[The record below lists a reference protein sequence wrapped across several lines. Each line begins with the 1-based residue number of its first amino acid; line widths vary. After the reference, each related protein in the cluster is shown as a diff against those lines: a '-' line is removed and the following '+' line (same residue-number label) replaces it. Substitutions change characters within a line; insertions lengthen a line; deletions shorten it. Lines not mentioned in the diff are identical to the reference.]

1 MNAKNSTT
9 VVLAVALFVC
19 MRGPAFAFQDDSI
32 RLVATQSENAP
43 TAQAAP
49 NHPSTAVHEKT
60 DSTNK
65 LNSEEAIAFVQLHQ
79 PALIQLLEYLEKK
92 QPTQYQQAI
101 REILKTRQ
109 KLANLEKRD
118 RELHEVELAL
128 WKLRAELRLLV
139 ARRSIVNEQE
149 RNALDAQLHKL
160 VEQEM
165 HHDLERM
172 RIEKRRAE
180 QRIAQ
185 LDIQIA
191 ERNANREAAHAKAVK
206 TWINRSSKPNP
217 KAAKAR
223 QND

>member
-1 MNAKNSTT
+1 MSGKNASQI
-9 VVLAVALFVC
+9 VLAVALFFC
-19 MRGPAFAFQDDSI
+19 MHGSSFAFQDESI
-32 RLVATQSENAP
+32 RLVATQSEGAP
-43 TAQAAP
+43 AQASSSRSAGV
-49 NHPSTAVHEKT
+49 SIEKA
-60 DSTNK
+60 DSTST
-65 LNSEEAIAFVQLHQ
+65 LNNEEAIAFVQQHQ

-92 QPTQYQQAI
+92 QPAQYQQAI
-101 REILKTRQ
+101 REILKTKQ

-139 ARRSIVNEQE
+139 AKRSVVNERE

-185 LDIQIA
+185 LDNQIA
-191 ERNANREAAHAKAVK
+191 ERNSNREAAHAKAVK
-206 TWINRSSKPNP
+206 TWINRSSKQNP
-217 KAAKAR
+217 KAAKNK